1 MGETANAAPDRGTV
15 RVRLPGGGGFI
26 SLEDA
31 RQLPV
36 GTVFDTTKGAVKLT
50 TAESASGGSAG
61 EGTFSGGMFVFQ
73 QTKKNPLTTLSMT
86 GGGLK
91 GCSTKVPRGG
101 TPKPATQAA
110 KRRRT
115 LFSNVK
121 GRFRTR
127 GRSSSATV
135 RGTVW
140 RMTDTCQGTLTAVK
154 RGSVVVRDF
163 RLRKNKVVRA
173 GGTYLA
179 RAGLVKKRR
188 R

>member
-1 MGETANAAPDRGTV
+1 MGETANATPDRGTV

-31 RQLPV
+31 QQLPV
-36 GTVFDTTKGAVKLT
+36 GTVFDTTKGAVTLT
-50 TAESASGGSAG
+50 TAASGSGTAQG
-61 EGTFSGGMFVFQ
+61 KGTFSGGQFVLQ

-91 GCSTKVPRGG
+91 GCKTKVPSGG
-101 TPKPATQAA
+101 ATKPVTQAA

-115 LFSNVK
+115 LFSSVK

-127 GRSSSATV
+127 GRNSSATV

-140 RMTDTCQGTLTAVK
+140 RMTDTCAGTLTSVQK
-154 RGSVVVRDF
+154 GSVVVRDF
-163 RLRKNKVVRA
+163 RLRKNRVIKA

-188 R
+188 